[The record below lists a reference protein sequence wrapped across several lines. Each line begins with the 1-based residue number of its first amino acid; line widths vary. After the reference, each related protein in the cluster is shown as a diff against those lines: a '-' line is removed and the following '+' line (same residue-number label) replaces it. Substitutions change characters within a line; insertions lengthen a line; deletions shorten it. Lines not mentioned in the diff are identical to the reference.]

1 MKIRIPFL
9 LLLIVP
15 IAASAADKW
24 TNIRSAN
31 FNVVGNATEL
41 QIRAVA
47 AELEQ
52 FRDAFTQV
60 IGINSKTST
69 VGTTV
74 VVFKN
79 EESFRAVNGSNKGKT
94 PNSSGY
100 FQPSE
105 DTNYIAVQVGAPLP
119 RTVYHQYA
127 HEMMRDLPNAVPL
140 WFTEGIAEFFSN
152 FEILTKE
159 KQFAIGKVIQ
169 EHVDV
174 LRKGPYMPLDDL
186 FSVDRSSPQYNEREM
201 TGIYHAESWAL
212 VNYLMVGSN
221 ATRQGQVGDFLK
233 LIISGKPAGESFQ
246 SAFKTDTKSMLDE
259 VERYIKDRPNWQN
272 HAIAL
277 KDKGVI
283 DKESK
288 VRTLT
293 DAEAE
298 FYSGDLLL
306 HANSLPD
313 AGNHLQQAMK
323 LDPKLASAQAS
334 MAMLY
339 YREDRTQEAID
350 YLKRAIELNPKDY
363 LSQYYYAYVLDKNG
377 TNPLDDIDAKRSALG
392 KAIELMPQFA
402 AAYELLASIN
412 LTADID
418 YDTTIELL
426 RNANKYASGNQNIRF
441 LFAQALVKKNE
452 LDQADKALQSLSA
465 DTNID
470 SALRDGVRNLRNFIA
485 RTRETE
491 NKQLAQQTEAAR
503 RDEEAARQAALKK
516 AAAQAE
522 PTAAPQPSQPT
533 QPVQPTAAAPRPK
546 SGELIAVNP
555 QRVRPE
561 GVQVKG
567 ILTLVDCRKGLTL
580 TIKSDTDTVTLHTDT
595 PNNIE
600 FVSYSSSVHSS
611 ISCGPVHGDGIPVL
625 VTYRPTPGGAAA
637 GEPLVVEFVDR

>member
-1 MKIRIPFL
+1 MKIRFPFL

-15 IAASAADKW
+15 VAASAADKW
-24 TNIRSAN
+24 TNVRSAN
-31 FNVVGNATEL
+31 FNLVGNATEP

-79 EESFRAVNGSNKGKT
+79 EESFRAVSGSNKGKT
-94 PNSSGY
+94 ASSSSY

-105 DTNYIAVQVGAPLP
+105 DTNYMAVQVGAPIP
-119 RTVYHQYA
+119 RTAYHQYA
-127 HEMMRDLPNAVPL
+127 HELMRDLPNAVPL

-159 KQFAIGKVIQ
+159 KQFAVGKVIQ

-174 LRKGPYMPLDDL
+174 LRKGSYMPLDEL

-221 ATRQGQVGDFLK
+221 ATRQGQVGEFLK

-246 SAFKTDTKSMLDE
+246 GAFKTDTKSMLDE
-259 VERYIKDRPNWQN
+259 VERYIKDRTNWQN
-272 HAIAL
+272 HAITL

-283 DKESK
+283 DKDSK
-288 VRTLT
+288 VRILT

-306 HANSLPD
+306 HANNLPD

-323 LDPKLASAQAS
+323 LDPKLASPQAS

-350 YLKRAIELNPKDY
+350 YLKKAIELNPKDY
-363 LSQYYYAYVLDKNG
+363 LSQYYYAYVLNKNG
-377 TNPLDDIDAKRSALG
+377 TSPLDDIDAKRSALG

-452 LDQADKALQSLSA
+452 FDQADKTLQSLVTDTAA
-465 DTNID
+465 DASI
-470 SALRDGVRNLRNFIA
+470 RDGARNLINYIGRK
-485 RTRETE
+485 RET
-491 NKQLAQQTEAAR
+491 
-503 RDEEAARQAALKK
+503 
-516 AAAQAE
+516 
-522 PTAAPQPSQPT
+522 
-533 QPVQPTAAAPRPK
+533 
-546 SGELIAVNP
+546 
-555 QRVRPE
+555 
-561 GVQVKG
+561 
-567 ILTLVDCRKGLTL
+567 
-580 TIKSDTDTVTLHTDT
+580 
-595 PNNIE
+595 
-600 FVSYSSSVHSS
+600 
-611 ISCGPVHGDGIPVL
+611 
-625 VTYRPTPGGAAA
+625 
-637 GEPLVVEFVDR
+637 